1 MSRFPE
7 QHDEI
12 GTVSEMG
19 AQGAAHYADFVV
31 VLNEN
36 PQAGGR
42 ATEEAVLLSPL
53 SDDA

>member
-12 GTVSEMG
+12 GTVAERRPE
-19 AQGAAHYADFVV
+19 GAAHYADFVV